1 VYIAAMWL
9 ENDDCFQAVHK
20 QRLGVGGHKRSEA

>member
-1 VYIAAMWL
+1 MWL